1 MSENVCVVVGVGL
14 GLGLAIAEIFGQ
26 HGYSIAMLARREQ
39 ALAEYQKTLKSSNI
53 ESSGFSV
60 DVADEAS
67 IIAAFNQIKQKM
79 GTPQVLI
86 YNTASP
92 RQSKGMATS
101 NTQLVEDFKINVAGA
116 LTCVQQVAPL
126 MKAQGKGTILLTG
139 GGFALSPY
147 PDFTSLSIGKA
158 GIRSLSL
165 SLAQELRDDNIH
177 VATVTVCGT
186 IGQGEHFLPSK
197 IAQVYWE
204 LHNQEQSTWQQE
216 YVYK

>member
-1 MSENVCVVVGVGL
+1 MSENVCVVVGVGP

-67 IIAAFNQIKQKM
+67 IISAFNQIKQKM

-92 RQSKGMATS
+92 RQSKGMATT

-116 LTCVQQVAPL
+116 LTSVQQVAPL

-165 SLAQELRDDNIH
+165 SLAQELQGDNIH
-177 VATVTVCGT
+177 VATVTVCGI
-186 IGQGEHFLPSK
+186 IGQDEHFLPSN